1 MSMNTHFAG
10 QNVSTHTLR
19 AELISRSEA
28 GDKNATELLLSLAG
42 TRFSTAGELV
52 LNLRTRSGPTWIETT
67 LAGVGLVSFGL
78 VFGILA
84 LTFNGIVTADMETLL
99 VLLSAFAIGQFGLI
113 NYSKC
118 STARYHAQEFQKLAN
133 ILVVSNI
140 VREQNALTTTR
151 RRPAKK
157 RSYAYVA

>member
-118 STARYHAQEFQKLAN
+118 SHTKYGTNRAVQGSSLESGHRISSDLELQ
-133 ILVVSNI
+133 
-140 VREQNALTTTR
+140 
-151 RRPAKK
+151 RPIFDPK
-157 RSYAYVA
+157 